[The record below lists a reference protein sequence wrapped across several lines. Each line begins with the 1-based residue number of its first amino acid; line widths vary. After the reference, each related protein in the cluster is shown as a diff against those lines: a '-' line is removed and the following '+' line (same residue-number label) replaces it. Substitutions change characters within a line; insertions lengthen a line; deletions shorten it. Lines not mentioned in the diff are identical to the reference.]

1 MNTSIHRQ
9 LGLLSLTATGI
20 CSMVGASI
28 YVVPFMV
35 QRHVPGIHSYVWAAF
50 LFAALPALMAAFAYA
65 ILASAMPRAGGSYVY
80 VSRGLHPYLGFV
92 ASFSQWFGLCVAIGA
107 VSYVIVPFVRDVLI
121 ALELSEAATFIML
134 PNVRLVLALA
144 LLWSFVWVNI
154 KGVGAYEKALLPL
167 MALMFLLGGVVIVLG
182 LVYNQQD
189 FANALQMQNK
199 TVPQIS
205 DSFDWR
211 SFLAASAI
219 LFSSFIGFDSIAQA
233 GGEAKEPQKLLP
245 RAIGLAV
252 VVVGLFYFL
261 FTSSVY
267 HMVPWQFV
275 ATEAQHQDVTAPGL
289 LANVVPGWLIIWIV
303 AGAAIALTNDLPAML
318 LSVSR
323 LLFAWSADGIF
334 PKSLTVV
341 HANYKTPHRA
351 ILASGLV
358 ATGGIVGCYLA
369 ADFFMGVDVLVIAM
383 LFNFLLMCVTV
394 LTIHYVNAPLGNHIK
409 VLSSKP
415 LQRVIAL
422 LGITLI
428 LLFLVIHVQRDLVQP
443 QPHWYFH
450 STYVWLVVMTLGSII
465 FWREYLRLKKTTD
478 VKKLFKQ
485 LPPE

>member
-1 MNTSIHRQ
+1 MNTSLHRQ

-121 ALELSEAATFIML
+121 ALELKEAATFIML
-134 PNVRLVLALA
+134 PNVRLVLALT

-154 KGVGAYEKALLPL
+154 KGVGAYEKTLLPL

-182 LVYNQQD
+182 VIYNQQD
-189 FANALQMQNK
+189 FARALQMQSK

-205 DSFDWR
+205 DSFHWR

-267 HMVPWQFV
+267 HMVPW
-275 ATEAQHQDVTAPGL
+275 
-289 LANVVPGWLIIWIV
+289 
-303 AGAAIALTNDLPAML
+303 
-318 LSVSR
+318 
-323 LLFAWSADGIF
+323 
-334 PKSLTVV
+334 
-341 HANYKTPHRA
+341 
-351 ILASGLV
+351 
-358 ATGGIVGCYLA
+358 
-369 ADFFMGVDVLVIAM
+369 
-383 LFNFLLMCVTV
+383 
-394 LTIHYVNAPLGNHIK
+394 
-409 VLSSKP
+409 
-415 LQRVIAL
+415 
-422 LGITLI
+422 
-428 LLFLVIHVQRDLVQP
+428 
-443 QPHWYFH
+443 
-450 STYVWLVVMTLGSII
+450 
-465 FWREYLRLKKTTD
+465 
-478 VKKLFKQ
+478 
-485 LPPE
+485 

>member
-1 MNTSIHRQ
+1 MSNSLPRQ

-121 ALELSEAATFIML
+121 AVGAPHLAETIML

-144 LLWSFVWVNI
+144 LLWTFAWVNVR
-154 KGVGAYEKALLPL
+154 GVSAYEKTLLPL
-167 MALMFLLGGVVIVLG
+167 MVLMFLLGGVVMVLG
-182 LVYNQQD
+182 LIYNQQD
-189 FANALQMQNK
+189 FATALQTENK
-199 TVPQIS
+199 AVPTTS

-211 SFLAASAI
+211 PFLAASAI

-275 ATEAQHQDVTAPGL
+275 AAEAQRQDVTAPGL
-289 LANVVPGWLIIWIV
+289 LAHVVPSWLIIWIV
-303 AGAAIALTNDLPAML
+303 AGAAVALTNDLPAML

-334 PKSLTVV
+334 PRNLTEV
-341 HANYKTPHRA
+341 HAKYKTPHRA
-351 ILASGLV
+351 ILVSGLV

-383 LFNFLLMCVTV
+383 LFNFLLMCLTV
-394 LTIHYVNAPLGNHIK
+394 LTIHHVNAPLGAQIK

-415 LQRVIAL
+415 LQRVVAL
-422 LGITLI
+422 IGILLI
-428 LLFLVIHVQRDLVQP
+428 LLFLVIHVQRDLAQP

-450 STYVWLVVMTLGSII
+450 STYVWLVVMTLGSMI
-465 FWREYLRLKKTTD
+465 FWRKYLQLKKNTD
-478 VKKLFKQ
+478 VKKFFKQ
-485 LPPE
+485 LPLE

>member
-1 MNTSIHRQ
+1 MNSLNRQ

-35 QRHVPGIHSYVWAAF
+35 QRHVPGITSYVWAAF

-65 ILASAMPRAGGSYVY
+65 ILASAMPRAGGSYIY

-107 VSYVIVPFVRDVLI
+107 VSYIIVPFLRDVLQ
-121 ALELSEAATFIML
+121 AVGATHFANSIML
-134 PNVRLVLALA
+134 PNLRLFLALA
-144 LLWSFVWVNI
+144 LLWIFVWVNVR
-154 KGVGAYEKALLPL
+154 GVKTYEKTLLPL
-167 MALMFLLGGVVIVLG
+167 MALMFLLGGVVIALG
-182 LVYNQQD
+182 FVYNQTD
-189 FANALQMQNK
+189 FIAALQALNQSVNLS
-199 TVPQIS
+199 PP
-205 DSFDWR
+205 SFEVR

-233 GGEAKEPQKLLP
+233 GGEAKEPHKLLP

-252 VVVGLFYFL
+252 VVVGLFYVL

-267 HMVPWQFV
+267 HIVPWQFV
-275 ATEAQHQDVTAPGL
+275 ASKAQAQDVTAPGL
-289 LANVVPGWLIIWIV
+289 LAHIVPSWLTVWIV
-303 AGAAIALTNDLPAML
+303 AGAAVALTNDLPAML

-334 PKSLTVV
+334 PKTWAVV
-341 HANYKTPHRA
+341 HEQYQTPHRA
-351 ILASGLV
+351 ILLSGLV

-383 LFNFLLMCVTV
+383 LFNFLMMCVTV
-394 LTIHYVNAPLGNHIK
+394 LTIRHVNPALGAEVK
-409 VLSSKP
+409 VVRSRV
-415 LQRVIAL
+415 LQKCIATV
-422 LGITLI
+422 GITLI
-428 LLFLVIHVQRDLVQP
+428 SLFLVIHVQRDLAQQ

-450 STYVWLVVMTLGSII
+450 STYVWLVVMLTGSII
-465 FWREYLRLKKTTD
+465 FWREYRKLKKRADIKT
-478 VKKLFKQ
+478 LFQQ
-485 LPPE
+485 LPNE